1 MTRSSPKRSAPYSA
15 GPCASRARPARGV
28 SRWPPCRPPP
38 ASRTTPPAA
47 RSPTRRCGGS
57 GKSLA
62 GKFARF
68 ETSRSSDVTL
78 PGNMQAMMQQAQKM
92 QEKLQQEIA
101 LIKVEATAGGGMVT
115 VQMDGQKNML
125 AGKIEPEVAG
135 DLEML
140 QDMIVAASNEAVKKV
155 DEQIKGKMGGMLG
168 GMGLPPGMF

>member
-1 MTRSSPKRSAPYSA
+1 MK
-15 GPCASRARPARGV
+15 
-28 SRWPPCRPPP
+28 
-38 ASRTTPPAA
+38 
-47 RSPTRRCGGS
+47 
-57 GKSLA
+57 
-62 GKFARF
+62 
-68 ETSRSSDVTL
+68 L

-125 AGKIEPEVAG
+125 AVKIEPEVAG

-155 DEQIKGKMGGMLG
+155 DDQIKGKMGGMLG